1 VAARRTTRAS
11 IWGVATIAPE
21 RLYFTD
27 NDEANELIARDP
39 LALLIGF
46 VLDQQVTMQ
55 QAFSGPLKLQQR
67 LGGLDA
73 QRIATMDPG
82 ELEGVFRQRPVVHR
96 FPGSM
101 ARRVQELCATLVDEY
116 GGDAERVWADSADG
130 DDLRRRIDS
139 LPGFGAM
146 KITALGSVLAKR
158 FGVEAAQSLVP
169 SHPTLGDIDSREA
182 LERYLEAKRAY
193 KAKLR
198 AGG

>member
-1 VAARRTTRAS
+1 
-11 IWGVATIAPE
+11 VATIAPE

-67 LGGLDA
+67 LGRLDA
-73 QRIATMDPG
+73 ERIATMEPG
-82 ELEGVFRQRPVVHR
+82 ELEAVFRERPVVHR

-116 GGDAERVWADSADG
+116 GGQAERVWTGSADG

-182 LERYLEAKRAY
+182 LERYLDAKRAH
-193 KAKLR
+193 KAKMR

>member
-1 VAARRTTRAS
+1 
-11 IWGVATIAPE
+11 VATVTPE

-27 NDEANELIARDP
+27 SNEANELIARDP

-73 QRIATMDPG
+73 KRIATMDPG
-82 ELEGVFRQRPVVHR
+82 KLEAVFRERPVVHR

-101 ARRVQELCATLVDEY
+101 ARRVQELCATLVDDY
-116 GGDAERVWADSADG
+116 AGHAERVWTDSPGG

-139 LPGFGAM
+139 LPGFGEM
-146 KITALGSVLAKR
+146 KIRALGSVLAKR
-158 FGVEAAQSLVP
+158 FGVEAAQALVP
-169 SHPTLGDIDSREA
+169 SHPSLGDIDSGEA
-182 LERYLEAKRAY
+182 LERYLEAKRAH
-193 KAKLR
+193 KAKMR